1 MIHREEITIMSIN
14 FDSMLGISAS
24 ALPIREA
31 RAKLLASNLANADT
45 PNFKARDIDFR
56 SALLKLKGDDNAL
69 PSPSTRL
76 THSNHIAGFNEP
88 LGTNAYLR
96 YRVPTQPSLDGN
108 TVETDIE
115 KAKFMEN
122 GIQHSMTLSFLDE
135 KIKGLKEVLKGQ

>member
-1 MIHREEITIMSIN
+1 MSFN

-24 ALPIREA
+24 TLPIREA

-45 PNFKARDIDFR
+45 PNFKAQDLDFR
-56 SALLKLKGDDNAL
+56 SALLKLKSDDQSLA
-69 PSPSTRL
+69 SPHTKL

-88 LGTNAYLR
+88 LGTQAYLR

-122 GIQHSMTLSFLDE
+122 SIEQSMTLSFLDD
-135 KIKGLKEVLKGQ
+135 KIKGLKSALTGQ